1 MRTPLRHAP
10 SGWSIFWRA
19 AGHTAAAIGL
29 FALGVALGM
38 AVCRFLGI

>member
-19 AGHTAAAIGL
+19 AGQTAAAIGL
-29 FALGVALGM
+29 FTLGVVLAM